1 MPDTLVG
8 EVTNVVDGDTFDMRV
23 RRVNEFRRSKYSV
36 YNFSERIRI
45 ADFDAPELGT
55 LAGAIA
61 KTNLEKA
68 VLHKN
73 VCCNVEARDTY
84 GRVVATVEVL

>member
-1 MPDTLVG
+1 MPDIIAGT
-8 EVTNVVDGDTFDMRV
+8 VTQVIDGDTFDMQV
-23 RRVNEFRRSKYSV
+23 TGLGRSNTYS
-36 YNFSERIRI
+36 YNSEERIRI
-45 ADFDAPELGT
+45 AGSNAPELGT

-61 KTNLEKA
+61 KTKLEKTL
-68 VLHKN
+68 LHKN